1 MVNQKKMRILHCVNK
16 ESNKNKTI
24 IMLNISYIH
33 CPYYFLVL
41 VGEAY
46 ISSVE
51 AYTMLAR
58 WRRADNHKDS
68 NKQVAAQAHYMAA
81 LLSSTAAA
89 AAAQARIEA
98 LAAACTAAVA
108 AQARIEAR
116 GHIAGPGSTGAW
128 ENSEARCTAAPRQG
142 REDRAGSTSVLAGE
156 WSRERWAGVPGR
168 RAERRKEPAGDR
180 SDGTPLPGERAGTR
194 AGEHR
199 ESPAGKQLEALAGER
214 TGTRAEESRESRA
227 EESRAGEQAEIW
239 VETRAGEQAETQLE
253 EQAEV

>member
-1 MVNQKKMRILHCVNK
+1 
-16 ESNKNKTI
+16 
-24 IMLNISYIH
+24 
-33 CPYYFLVL
+33 
-41 VGEAY
+41 
-46 ISSVE
+46 
-51 AYTMLAR
+51 MLAR

-108 AQARIEAR
+108 AQARIGAR

-142 REDRAGSTSVLAGE
+142 REDRAGSTSVLAGEWSRRALAGE

-239 VETRAGEQAETQLE
+239 VE
-253 EQAEV
+253 V